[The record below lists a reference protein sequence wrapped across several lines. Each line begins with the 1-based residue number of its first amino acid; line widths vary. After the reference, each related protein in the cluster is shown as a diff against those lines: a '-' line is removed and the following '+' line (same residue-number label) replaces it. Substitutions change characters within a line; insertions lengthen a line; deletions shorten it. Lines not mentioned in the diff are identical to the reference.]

1 MLGFLIVAVLTYSL
15 GRWGAAKIG
24 EKSRKSVL
32 GPFDRVLGFGFGAV
46 KGLIGATLLFLLLVL
61 VFDVAYGSKAER
73 PEWMTKSR
81 TYPLLNASGEAL
93 SEFIRER
100 QAEDDKEGN
109 DAG

>member
-1 MLGFLIVAVLTYSL
+1 MDWAWTSRSAMRRRRSVIGTVSSTRSP
-15 GRWGAAKIG
+15 GAAFG
-24 EKSRKSVL
+24 
-32 GPFDRVLGFGFGAV
+32 GFGFGAV